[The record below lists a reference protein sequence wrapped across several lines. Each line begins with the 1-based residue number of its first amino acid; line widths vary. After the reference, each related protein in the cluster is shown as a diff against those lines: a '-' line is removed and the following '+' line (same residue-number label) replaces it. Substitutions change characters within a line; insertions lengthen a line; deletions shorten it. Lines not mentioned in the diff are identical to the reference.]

1 MSILTDSIKILT
13 LGVFLMNLAGCL
25 SLSQDSSG
33 LQKENTSNLFT
44 YAPDD
49 TPVVAIQ
56 NFGYL
61 TEVNGCLQFRFREQ
75 IKTPVFPEG
84 NSNWNK
90 ETGTIT
96 VDQNVIKL
104 DELFSYGGSGLIND
118 SDIVSIPDA
127 KCMLAEKVKLYSV
140 SSSQEDIIMNLDY
153 KYSSFALPNIESK
166 VNSGI
171 FTYEPN
177 YQQNPKIKQIG
188 TIQDL
193 GKPNCLYLLNGSE
206 VATPVFPKGTVWN
219 KIAKTIVIPDST
231 TKINVDSNMLF
242 ETTGALPSNAIN
254 FLTVGDK
261 ECLERLAI
269 PIY

>member
-1 MSILTDSIKILT
+1 MFIHTDCIKTLT
-13 LGVFLMNLAGCL
+13 LSMFSINLTACL
-25 SLSQDSSG
+25 CLYQNSSG
-33 LQKENTSNLFT
+33 VQQNNASDLFT

-49 TPVVAIQ
+49 IPVVAIQ

-61 TEVNGCLQFRFREQ
+61 TEVDGCLQFRFRGQ

-84 NSNWNK
+84 KSNWNK
-90 ETGTIT
+90 ETGIIT
-96 VDQNVIKL
+96 VDQNVIQL

-118 SDIVSIPDA
+118 SDIVSIPNA

-140 SSSQEDIIMNLDY
+140 SSSQEDIVMNPTY
-153 KYSSFALPNIESK
+153 KYASFALPNIESK
-166 VNSGI
+166 VNSGL

-177 YQQNPKIKQIG
+177 YQQYPKIKQMG
-188 TIQDL
+188 ALQDF
-193 GKPNCLYLLNGSE
+193 GKTNCLYLLNGSE

-219 KIAKTIVIPDST
+219 KAEKTIVIPDST
-231 TKINVDSNMLF
+231 NKIEVDSNMVF
-242 ETTGALPSNAIN
+242 ETTGALPSNAVN

-269 PIY
+269 PIF